1 MRKTKKTLEQLKKFE
16 GCRLEAYRDPLGIW
30 TIGYGHTHGV
40 YNGMTIS
47 QETAE
52 EYLVQVIESIEG
64 VMEGIPGCKDL
75 SPNRWDAI
83 VSLAYNIGLGNFKKS
98 TLLKKLQKNPDNPT
112 IYQEFLRWNK
122 AKGKKLDDLTRRRQ
136 WEAKR
141 WEGEV

>member
-1 MRKTKKTLEQLKKFE
+1 MRMTKKTLEQLKKFE
-16 GCRLEAYRDPLGIW
+16 GCRLEAYRDPVGIW

-47 QETAE
+47 QEKAE

-64 VMEGIPGCKDL
+64 VIEGIPGCKDL

-122 AKGKKLDDLTRRRQ
+122 AKGKKLEGLTRRRQ

>member
-1 MRKTKKTLEQLKKFE
+1 MRMTKKTLEQLKKFE
-16 GCRLEAYRDPLGIW
+16 GCRLEAYRDPVGIW

-47 QETAE
+47 LETAE

-64 VMEGIPGCKDL
+64 VIEGIPGCKEL

-122 AKGKKLDDLTRRRQ
+122 AKGKKLEGLTRRRQ

>member
-1 MRKTKKTLEQLKKFE
+1 MRMTKKTLEQLKRFE
-16 GCRLEAYRDPLGIW
+16 GCRLEAYRDPVGIW
-30 TIGYGHTHGV
+30 TIGYGHTTGV
-40 YNGMTIS
+40 RKGMKIS

-52 EYLVQVIESIEG
+52 EYLVQVIESMETVIEN
-64 VMEGIPGCKDL
+64 IPGCKDL

-122 AKGKKLDDLTRRRQ
+122 AKGKKLEGLTRRRQ